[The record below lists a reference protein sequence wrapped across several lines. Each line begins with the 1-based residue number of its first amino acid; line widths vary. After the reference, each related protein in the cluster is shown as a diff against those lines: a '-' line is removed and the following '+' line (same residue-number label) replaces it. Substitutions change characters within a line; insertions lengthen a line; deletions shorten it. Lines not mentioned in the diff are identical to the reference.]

1 MILGQLRMGAR
12 QAKNAPLTS
21 ISQKAIRDIFLFT
34 WLALFSFTY
43 KSLKSIFGF
52 NHLQSLPLLLS
63 PSHFASNVLSIWS
76 TKGDSIVPV
85 QISNQSWSF
94 SVEPSQLF
102 QQKTLEVLAKWFLTL
117 TNAFLTFQNIV
128 TSNSAKI
135 VRSCRAKDPQR
146 RQTKQMICTVKKCIQ
161 KSSQTFY
168 LYGISHLVIQ
178 FSDLLFVGFFVVW

>member
-1 MILGQLRMGAR
+1 MLIMIQPICFPPHLHFTKSHQGHFSIQYDWRYSHFTSKSFEFFLV
-12 QAKNAPLTS
+12 QTS
-21 ISQKAIRDIFLFT
+21 I
-34 WLALFSFTY
+34 
-43 KSLKSIFGF
+43 
-52 NHLQSLPLLLS
+52 HLLSSTLLLS